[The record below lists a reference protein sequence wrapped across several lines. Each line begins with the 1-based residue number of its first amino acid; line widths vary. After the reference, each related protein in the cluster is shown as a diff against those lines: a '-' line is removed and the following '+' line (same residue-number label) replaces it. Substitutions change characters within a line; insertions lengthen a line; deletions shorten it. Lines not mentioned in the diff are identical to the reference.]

1 MIALIVSILC
11 SLVWDYIMMSQKI
24 ALPELSDK
32 DMQMTTI
39 LMKECHK
46 GHTEVVNGNL
56 HLIAGNI
63 SAGEFLQNI

>member
-1 MIALIVSILC
+1 
-11 SLVWDYIMMSQKI
+11 MMSQKI